1 MKKIKVV
8 WTETAVKDLDDIIE
22 YISID
27 SINNAIEQYE
37 KIKKAAIELN
47 DFPKSGRIV
56 PELNEQ
62 NIIKYRELIVSPWRI
77 MYKQDRNIV
86 YVMAIIDGR
95 RNIEDILL
103 RKNIR

>member
-1 MKKIKVV
+1 MENLKVV

-37 KIKKAAIELN
+37 KIKKATIELIE
-47 DFPKSGRIV
+47 FPKSGRIV
-56 PELNEQ
+56 PELYEQ
-62 NIIKYRELIVSPWRI
+62 NIIKYRELIVSPCRI

-95 RNIEDILL
+95 RNIEDILM
-103 RKNIR
+103 RRNIR

>member
-22 YISID
+22 YISIN
-27 SINNAIEQYE
+27 SINNAIEQYD
-37 KIKKAAIELN
+37 KIKNVTIELN
-47 DFPKSGRIV
+47 EFPKSGRII
-56 PELNEQ
+56 PELYEQ

-77 MYKQDRNIV
+77 MYKEDHNIV

-95 RNIEDILL
+95 RNIEDILM
-103 RKNIR
+103 RRNIR

>member
-1 MKKIKVV
+1 MENLKVV

-37 KIKKAAIELN
+37 KIKKATIELIE
-47 DFPKSGRIV
+47 FPKSGRIV
-56 PELNEQ
+56 PELYEQ

-95 RNIEDILL
+95 RNIEDVLM
-103 RKNIR
+103 RRNIR

>member
-1 MKKIKVV
+1 MKKIKLV
-8 WTETAVKDLDDIIE
+8 WTETAVKDFDDIIE

-37 KIKKAAIELN
+37 KIKKATIELN
-47 DFPKSGRIV
+47 EFTKSGRIV
-56 PELNEQ
+56 PELYEQ

-77 MYKQDRNIV
+77 LYKQDRNIV

-95 RNIEDILL
+95 RNIEDILM
-103 RKNIR
+103 RRNIR